1 MRLAAAIDIGGTHT
15 KLGVVNERGE
25 IIVRGKI
32 ETPRAGEPNPLV
44 ASITEELRAVLET
57 HAVEGIGVSVAGFLN
72 RARDAMVGNANLPAL
87 CNFPLRAALEERF
100 GRPCRLEVD
109 SNASTIAEYRFG
121 AGQGVSR
128 LLGITIG
135 TGVGG
140 GVVIGGTLLRH
151 TGECAGDLGHV
162 IVAPSGRRCTCGA
175 TGCLEAM
182 VCSAALAERAG
193 GARVRE
199 VVAGARGGK
208 QRFRDVLTESGEWL
222 GLGLASLASIFAPD
236 RIVVGG
242 GIASAGELLLVPAR
256 DSFAR
261 HAPQEFRSAVQLVG
275 STLEGW
281 EGMIGAASQLLTP
294 MD

>member
-1 MRLAAAIDIGGTHT
+1 M
-15 KLGVVNERGE
+15 
-25 IIVRGKI
+25 
-32 ETPRAGEPNPLV
+32 
-44 ASITEELRAVLET
+44 
-57 HAVEGIGVSVAGFLN
+57 HAVEGVGVSVAGFLN
-72 RARDAMVGNANLPAL
+72 PARDAMVGNANLPAL
-87 CNFPLRAALEERF
+87 CNFPLRAALESHL

-109 SNASTIAEYRFG
+109 SNASTIAEFRFG

-128 LLGITIG
+128 LLGIAIG

-140 GVVIGGTLLRH
+140 GVIVDGKLLRH

-175 TGCLEAM
+175 AGCLEAM

-208 QRFRDVLTESGEWL
+208 QLFREALTESGEWL
-222 GLGLASLASIFAPD
+222 GLGLASLAPIFAPQ

-242 GIASAGELLLVPAR
+242 GVASAGNLLLDPAR
-256 DSFAR
+256 ASFAR
-261 HAPQEFRSAVQLVG
+261 HAPLEFTAAVEIVG

-281 EGMIGAASQLLTP
+281 EGMIGAASQFLTP